1 MYTFYKTDTSER
13 SWEIKALEGT
23 KYEYNGYV
31 MEYSLKIYRT
41 CVHINQEK
49 KKQYVANAPQL
60 DSTKSISKAE
70 FKLINRKQN
79 TVHF

>member
-1 MYTFYKTDTSER
+1 MYNFYKTDTSER
-13 SWEIKALEGT
+13 SWEINALEGT

-49 KKQYVANAPQL
+49 KKKKKQYVANAPQL

-70 FKLINRKQN
+70 NSNL
-79 TVHF
+79 